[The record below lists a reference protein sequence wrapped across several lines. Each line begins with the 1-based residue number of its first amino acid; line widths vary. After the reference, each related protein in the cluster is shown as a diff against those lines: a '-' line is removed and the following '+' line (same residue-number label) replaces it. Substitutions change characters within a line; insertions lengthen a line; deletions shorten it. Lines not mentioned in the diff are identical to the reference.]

1 MDAHSKNTQG
11 FLNSANI
18 RVMPWSALSSG
29 LAPIEY
35 VWGELGRRVY
45 SRPNK
50 PTTVD
55 GLRRALTEEW
65 NNMPQTVIQNIILSM
80 RRRCTACIN
89 ARGGHTRY

>member
-1 MDAHSKNTQG
+1 MD
-11 FLNSANI
+11 FLNYANI
-18 RVMPWSALSSG
+18 RVMPWPALSPD
-29 LAPIEY
+29 LAPIEH
-35 VWGELGRRVY
+35 VLDELGRRAY

-55 GLRRALTEEW
+55 DLHRALTEEW

-89 ARGGHTRY
+89 AR